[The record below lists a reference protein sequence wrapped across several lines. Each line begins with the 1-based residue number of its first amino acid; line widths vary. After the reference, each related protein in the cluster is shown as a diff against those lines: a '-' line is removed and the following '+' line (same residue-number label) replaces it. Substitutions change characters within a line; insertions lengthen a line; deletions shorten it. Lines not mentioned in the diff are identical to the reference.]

1 VKLVYSE
8 QAVADLVRLRAF
20 IAEHDPSAASRI
32 AKELVDRLEHLRL
45 FPAMGRRVEQSP
57 DPEAIRDVVFGKYI
71 VRYLVHGESI
81 AVLRVWHHY
90 EQRADHHRA

>member
-32 AKELVDRLEHLRL
+32 AGELIERMAHLRT
-45 FPAMGRRVEQSP
+45 FPAMGRCVEHSP
-57 DPEAIRDVVFGKYI
+57 DPEAVRDAVFGKYI
-71 VRYLVHGESI
+71 VRYLVHGETI
-81 AVLRVWHHY
+81 AVLRMWRHF
-90 EQRADHHRA
+90 EQRA